1 FDRSNVGW
9 IGNPTYFGWRW
20 RPHYQIVFGINGA
33 WRLFMGD
40 GDKIRVL
47 IVDDNAETRENI
59 RKLLQFESNIEVVGT
74 AKSGREAI
82 QLSQEITPD
91 VVLMDINMPDMDGIA
106 ATEEIRKHTPSIQ
119 VVILSV
125 QGDQNYMRRAM
136 LVGAR
141 DFLTKPPMPD
151 DLTATIRRAGAV
163 AREEREKRAQ
173 AYVTLAGGITQSLV
187 GVRMTHGKIIMVY
200 SPKGGTGCTT
210 LAVNL
215 ALALHND
222 ETRTMLVDANMQFG
236 DVAVFMNVQGKNTIL
251 DLTPRADELDPD
263 IIEEVMIKHAASGLH
278 ILAGPARPENAEKV
292 TAGQFSQVLK
302 YLRQLYAYVVV
313 DTCTSLNDITLS
325 VLDASDVIVLVATQE
340 FPSIK
345 NSRLFL
351 DLMITMGIPLDK
363 IAFVMNR
370 YDKRNTI
377 TPEKVAENLKQEVV
391 AVIPLDERVVIS
403 SVNRG
408 VPFVLDNKA
417 RPSARGVFALAEA
430 LRVKLKDTKGVE
442 TEKVLRR

>member
-1 FDRSNVGW
+1 M
-9 IGNPTYFGWRW
+9 GN
-20 RPHYQIVFGINGA
+20 
-33 WRLFMGD
+33 

-47 IVDDNAETRENI
+47 IVDDHAETRENI

-106 ATEEIRKHTPSIQ
+106 ATEEIRKKTPSIQ

-151 DLTATIRRAGAV
+151 DLTAAIRRAGAV
-163 AREEREKRAQ
+163 AREEREKRVQ
-173 AYVTLAGGITQSLV
+173 AYVTPAGGITQPLA
-187 GVRMTHGKIIMVY
+187 GVRMTPGKVIMVY

-215 ALALHND
+215 ALALHNTPQGHND

-251 DLTPRADELDPD
+251 DLAPRADELDPD
-263 IIEEVMIKHAASGLH
+263 IVEEVMIKHAASGLH
-278 ILAGPARPENAEKV
+278 IITGPTRPEHAEKV

-313 DTCTSLNDITLS
+313 DTCTFFNDITLS
-325 VLDASDVIVLVATQE
+325 VLDVSDVIVLVATQDI
-340 FPSIK
+340 PSIK

-351 DLMITMGIPLDK
+351 DLMITMGIPLDR

-370 YDKRNTI
+370 YDKRIAI
-377 TPEKVAENLKQEVV
+377 TPERVAENLKQEVV
-391 AVIPLDERVVIS
+391 AVIPLDERIVIS

-417 RPSARGVFALAEA
+417 QPSARGVFALAEA

-442 TEKVLRR
+442 TGKVLRR